1 MTPAVL
7 TDDRPAFV
15 DAAHHVLPGDLLEDS
30 DELLIE
36 EISIDGMCGVY

>member
-1 MTPAVL
+1 ML

-15 DAAHHVLPGDLLEDS
+15 DAAHDAVPGDLLEDS